1 METELKDLKSQPS
14 QQPPPQ
20 PQPPPLQPTVT
31 NDDVPL
37 LKNSETH
44 HSHNSSNINNNLDE
58 LEKKFAAYVRHDV
71 YGRMGRGELPLG
83 EKFLLGIALITL
95 VPVRVVL
102 ATTLLVLYYLICRI
116 CTLFSAPN
124 REEEE
129 EEDGQEDYA
138 HMGGWRRTVIVQCG
152 RSLSRAML
160 FVFGFYWIKETNRI
174 PDSTAQGKEES
185 EEPERPGAIISNHV
199 SYIDILYHMHS
210 SFPSFVAKRSVG
222 KLPLVG
228 LISKCLGC
236 VYVQRESK
244 SSDFKGVSGVVTERV
259 REAYQ
264 NKSAPMMMLFPEGTT
279 TNGDYLL
286 PFKTG
291 AFLSTVPVRPVILRY
306 PYRRFSPAWDSIS
319 GVRHVIYLLC
329 QFVNHLEVVRLPIYC
344 PSQQEKDD
352 PKLYASNVRRLMA
365 SEITKLGNFEKNQ
378 ILFPPTSNTRILF
391 SKLETNGKIEHG
403 REEIMYSRR
412 ITAIDSIKKYY
423 GKIAKFT
430 IRPQEESTYET

>member
-14 QQPPPQ
+14 QKPPPQ

-44 HSHNSSNINNNLDE
+44 HSHNSNINISGDNLDE

-83 EKFLLGIALITL
+83 EKFLLGIALVTL

-174 PDSTAQGKEES
+174 PDSTAQVTKSLIPNTTICCYFLLLWYFIGY
-185 EEPERPGAIISNHV
+185 G
-199 SYIDILYHMHS
+199 S
-210 SFPSFVAKRSVG
+210 ST
-222 KLPLVG
+222 
-228 LISKCLGC
+228 
-236 VYVQRESK
+236 
-244 SSDFKGVSGVVTERV
+244 D
-259 REAYQ
+259 
-264 NKSAPMMMLFPEGTT
+264 
-279 TNGDYLL
+279 
-286 PFKTG
+286 
-291 AFLSTVPVRPVILRY
+291 
-306 PYRRFSPAWDSIS
+306 
-319 GVRHVIYLLC
+319 
-329 QFVNHLEVVRLPIYC
+329 
-344 PSQQEKDD
+344 
-352 PKLYASNVRRLMA
+352 
-365 SEITKLGNFEKNQ
+365 
-378 ILFPPTSNTRILF
+378 
-391 SKLETNGKIEHG
+391 
-403 REEIMYSRR
+403 
-412 ITAIDSIKKYY
+412 
-423 GKIAKFT
+423 
-430 IRPQEESTYET
+430 

>member
-14 QQPPPQ
+14 QKPPPQ
-20 PQPPPLQPTVT
+20 PPLQPIVT

-44 HSHNSSNINNNLDE
+44 DSSNRNSNSNSNINSGDNNNLDE

-71 YGRMGRGELPLG
+71 YGTMGRGELPLG
-83 EKFLLGIALITL
+83 EKFLLGIALVTL

-102 ATTLLVLYYLICRI
+102 AMTLLVLYYLICRI

-129 EEDGQEDYA
+129 EENGQEDYA
-138 HMGGWRRTVIVQCG
+138 HMGGWRRSVIVQCG

-160 FVFGFYWIKETNRI
+160 FVFGFYWIKETYRI
-174 PDSTAQGKEES
+174 PHSTPQGKEEY

-199 SYIDILYHMHS
+199 SYIDILYHMYS

-259 REAYQ
+259 IEAYQ

-291 AFLSTVPVRPVILRY
+291 AFLSKVPVRPVILRY

-365 SEITKLGNFEKNQ
+365 SEGNLIMSDIGLPEKRVYHAA
-378 ILFPPTSNTRILF
+378 L
-391 SKLETNGKIEHG
+391 NGLL
-403 REEIMYSRR
+403 S
-412 ITAIDSIKKYY
+412 
-423 GKIAKFT
+423 
-430 IRPQEESTYET
+430 QC